1 MYLKL
6 NLLKFSRF
14 IYQKL
19 HYFKNFE
26 KSKFYNYFHYFWIIL
41 IGSNHGKRY
50 SLYLEKKL
58 NIIKDTGL
66 SKKIKNK
73 NVVIFIGDSHAEFYG
88 RNYTTNMNNNV
99 LFLSLWLGPALLTNF
114 SKSAYS
120 INRSVFFLNKV
131 FRLLGNSNK
140 YHIIF
145 TFGEIDIRTAFYQ
158 LLKIFKT
165 FKNSDELSR
174 NIVQSFNETI
184 FLIKKKFKSNLDINY
199 YFKEPTPT
207 TNKNG
212 YIIKNNEDLKRIISS
227 SNDLPVLG
235 SVSER
240 VDWHNT
246 LVKELKLNNNNCTFL
261 ELSKDHY
268 SNQGSINKDFSDDHH
283 ITNHKLIIEFQN
295 SLNKY
300 YG

>member
-1 MYLKL
+1 
-6 NLLKFSRF
+6 
-14 IYQKL
+14 
-19 HYFKNFE
+19 
-26 KSKFYNYFHYFWIIL
+26 
-41 IGSNHGKRY
+41 
-50 SLYLEKKL
+50 
-58 NIIKDTGL
+58 
-66 SKKIKNK
+66 
-73 NVVIFIGDSHAEFYG
+73 
-88 RNYTTNMNNNV
+88 MNNNV

-207 TNKNG
+207 TNK
-212 YIIKNNEDLKRIISS
+212 KTD
-227 SNDLPVLG
+227 
-235 SVSER
+235 
-240 VDWHNT
+240 T
-246 LVKELKLNNNNCTFL
+246 
-261 ELSKDHY
+261 
-268 SNQGSINKDFSDDHH
+268 
-283 ITNHKLIIEFQN
+283 
-295 SLNKY
+295 
-300 YG
+300 

>member
-1 MYLKL
+1 
-6 NLLKFSRF
+6 
-14 IYQKL
+14 
-19 HYFKNFE
+19 
-26 KSKFYNYFHYFWIIL
+26 
-41 IGSNHGKRY
+41 
-50 SLYLEKKL
+50 
-58 NIIKDTGL
+58 
-66 SKKIKNK
+66 
-73 NVVIFIGDSHAEFYG
+73 
-88 RNYTTNMNNNV
+88 MNNNV

-120 INRSVFFLNKV
+120 INRSVFLNKV

-207 TNKNG
+207 TNTNG
-212 YIIKNNEDLKRIISS
+212 CIIKNNEDLKRIISS

-295 SLNKY
+295 SLHKY